1 VDLVEALVGGVVG
14 GGAEAVEG
22 AFELALELAVGGG
35 VVGGLEEVGA
45 VGGVAGGPAGDEAL
59 GEDDGGGWVVVV
71 VGVALEEVFD
81 AAVGV
86 VEEAADEAVV
96 EGVRAEAFGDVG
108 VEGGADVEA
117 GVLPELEFGL
127 DDGGAEAEV
136 VGGGALEGEAGDGFG
151 LGEVGGALEVG
162 FEVLEEL

>member
-1 VDLVEALVGGVVG
+1 M
-14 GGAEAVEG
+14 
-22 AFELALELAVGGG
+22 
-35 VVGGLEEVGA
+35 
-45 VGGVAGGPAGDEAL
+45 
-59 GEDDGGGWVVVV
+59 
-71 VGVALEEVFD
+71 FD

-136 VGGGALEGEAGDGFG
+136 VGGGALEGEAGDGLG

-162 FEVLEEL
+162 FEVLEEP